1 MFLFKINLFCLLLF
15 WFSSD
20 AKIAAKEILY
30 EMKRKKIEKHCRP
43 SFARNYLIKK
53 NASNK

>member
-1 MFLFKINLFCLLLF
+1 LLLF

-30 EMKRKKIEKHCRP
+30 EMNRKKIEKHCRP